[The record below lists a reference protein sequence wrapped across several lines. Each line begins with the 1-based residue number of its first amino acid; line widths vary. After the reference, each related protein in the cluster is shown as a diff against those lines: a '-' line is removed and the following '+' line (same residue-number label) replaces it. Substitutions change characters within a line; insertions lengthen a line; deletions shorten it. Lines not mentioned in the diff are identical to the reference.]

1 MRTLIACLLAG
12 VSQCA
17 NGGPAYAAPAEAPE
31 NFPATLTVTGD
42 VSCGQFIEDQR
53 ANNTPLMSLV
63 VTWVWGFL
71 VDHHR
76 YLNVKPGHAVS
87 QVDLPD
93 QATVLSFLE
102 HFCERNPLSD
112 LYKGTVALLKSQ
124 RRSGLES
131 TQAVIV
137 GRLRVRKIRRPRAAR
152 ATGHGAIHRQEGR
165 QDAGEASAIRGSP
178 TGSESGSRAES
189 RSSATLV

>member
-12 VSQCA
+12 VSLCA

-53 ANNTPLMSLV
+53 ANNTPMMNLFV
-63 VTWVWGFL
+63 AWVWGFL
-71 VDHHR
+71 VDHHGFVD
-76 YLNVKPGHAVS
+76 VKPGHAVS
-87 QVDLPD
+87 PVDLPD

-137 GRLRVRKIRRPRAAR
+137 GRLRVRKIRTPRAAR
-152 ATGHGAIHRQEGR
+152 APKRDAPSTGTAVQGPREYGQAPSPRLRHREPER
-165 QDAGEASAIRGSP
+165 CC
-178 TGSESGSRAES
+178 SR
-189 RSSATLV
+189 

>member
-12 VSQCA
+12 MSLCA

-53 ANNTPLMSLV
+53 ANNTPMMNLFIM
-63 VTWVWGFL
+63 WVWGFL
-71 VDHHR
+71 VDHHGFVD
-76 YLNVKPGHAVS
+76 VKPGHAVS
-87 QVDLPD
+87 RVDLPK
-93 QATVLSFLE
+93 QAIVLSFLE
-102 HFCERNPLSD
+102 QFCERNPLSD

-137 GRLRVRKIRRPRAAR
+137 GRLRVRKIRTPRAAR
-152 ATGHGAIHRQEGR
+152 ATGHGAIHRHEGR
-165 QDAGEASAIRGSP
+165 QDAREASAIRV
-178 TGSESGSRAES
+178 RDW
-189 RSSATLV
+189 

>member
-12 VSQCA
+12 VSLCA
-17 NGGPAYAAPAEAPE
+17 NAGPAYAAPAEAPE

-71 VDHHR
+71 IDHHGF
-76 YLNVKPGHAVS
+76 LDVKPGHAVS
-87 QVDLPD
+87 PVDLPD
-93 QATVLSFLE
+93 QATVLSFLGD
-102 HFCERNPLSD
+102 FCERNPLSD

-152 ATGHGAIHRQEGR
+152 ATGHGIHRQEGR
-165 QDAGEASAIRGSP
+165 QDAGEPSAIRGSP